1 MDSLIYPN
9 WPQPETVMACSTTRI
24 GGDSLPPYDSFNLG
38 LHVGDQAR
46 LVKQNR
52 NSLMKIAQLPTQPSW
67 LNQVHGTRIIDLAK
81 QKKGNLQADAAYSCE
96 LGQVCVVMTADC
108 LPVLLC
114 NEQGT
119 EIAAVHA
126 GWRGLCDGILEKAIK
141 QFKSPVYSIM
151 AWLGPAIGA
160 EKFEVGSEVRSAF
173 IEHSA
178 ELAQGFKAFEQG
190 KYLADLYLLA
200 RLKLNAMG
208 VQHIYGGTYCTMSEP
223 TRFFS
228 YRRDGVTGRMASL
241 IWLK

>member
-24 GGDSLPPYDSFNLG
+24 GGNSLPPYDSFNLG
-38 LHVGDQAR
+38 LHVGDQPR
-46 LVKQNR
+46 LVTQNR
-52 NSLMKIAQLPTQPSW
+52 NSLMKIAQLPTQPCW

-81 QKKGNLQADAAYSCE
+81 EKKGNLPADAAYSCE
-96 LGQVCVVMTADC
+96 QGQVCVVMTADC

-141 QFKSPVYSIM
+141 QFKSPVSSIM

-160 EKFEVGSEVRSAF
+160 EKFEVGGEVRSAF
-173 IEHSA
+173 IEQDMQ
-178 ELAQGFKAFEQG
+178 LAQGFKAYNNG

-200 RLKLNAMG
+200 RLKLSAAG
-208 VQHIYGGTYCTMSEP
+208 VPNIYGGTYCTVSEP

>member
-1 MDSLIYPN
+1 MDNLIYPN

-24 GGDSLPPYDSFNLG
+24 GGDSLSPYDSFNLG
-38 LHVGDQAR
+38 LHVGDQPR
-46 LVKQNR
+46 LVIQNC

-81 QKKGNLQADAAYSCE
+81 EKKGNLQADAAYSCE

-141 QFKSPVYSIM
+141 QFRSPPRALM
-151 AWLGPAIGA
+151 AWLGPAISA
-160 EKFEVGSEVRSAF
+160 EKFEVGREVRSAF
-173 IEHSA
+173 IENHA
-178 ELAQGFKAFEQG
+178 ELAQGFKASDNG

-200 RLKLNAMG
+200 RLKLNAIG
-208 VQHIYGGTYCTMSEP
+208 VKHVYGGSYCTMSEP
-223 TRFFS
+223 KRFFS

>member
-1 MDSLIYPN
+1 MDSLIYPD
-9 WPQPETVMACSTTRI
+9 WPQPKTVMAWSTTRI

-38 LHVGDQAR
+38 LHVGDQTR
-46 LVKQNR
+46 LVEQNR
-52 NSLMKIAQLPTQPSW
+52 SSLMKLAQLPTQPYW
-67 LNQVHGTRIIDLAK
+67 LDQVHGTHIIDLANEK
-81 QKKGNLQADAAYSCE
+81 NGNRQADAAYSSE
-96 LGQVCVVMTADC
+96 RGQVCVVMTADC

-114 NEQGT
+114 NQQGT

-141 QFKSPVYSIM
+141 QFKSPGSSIM
-151 AWLGPAIGA
+151 AWLGPAISA
-160 EKFEVGSEVRSAF
+160 EKFEVGSEVRDAF
-173 IEHSA
+173 IQHDA
-178 ELAQGFKAFEQG
+178 ELVQGFKAYDNG

-200 RLKLNAMG
+200 RLKLNAVG
-208 VQHIYGGTYCTMSEP
+208 VKNIYGGTYCTVSEP